1 MMLAQFTFDDMKK
14 LERAYRNL
22 DHILGLIDKTNEIYG
37 ENHKPSGFLVDAHQC
52 LEEVLFGKLS

>member
-14 LERAYRNL
+14 LEKAYWDL
-22 DHILGLIDKTNEIYG
+22 DHILDLIDKTNKEYG

-52 LEEVLFGKLS
+52 LKEVLFGKLS